1 MKRDLLFVQEYPHPI
16 ERVWAAVSDSA
27 AIAAWL
33 MPNDFQP
40 AVGHKFQFRSKPQGG
55 WNGIVDCEVLKVEP
69 PRELAYSWK
78 GDVLDTVLT
87 IRLEAA
93 GEGTRLT
100 LEHKGFRG
108 AKGLLI
114 ATMMGNGWKGIVSK
128 GIPAVL
134 ERLAQGEVLPSQAEC
149 AH

>member
-16 ERVWAAVSDSA
+16 ERVWRAVTDSD

-40 AVGHKFQFRSKPQGG
+40 VVGRRFQFRTKPQGG

-78 GDVLDTVLT
+78 GDALDTVLT
-87 IRLEAA
+87 IQLEPTTA
-93 GEGTRLT
+93 GTRLRLAHT
-100 LEHKGFRG
+100 GFSG
-108 AKGLLI
+108 FKAVLI
-114 ATMMGNGWKGIVSK
+114 SLMMGSGWGGITQRR
-128 GIPAVL
+128 IPAVL
-134 ERLAQGEVLPSQAEC
+134 AKLASGEPLLPAGC
-149 AH
+149 H